1 MHLPAHDENCRGMC
15 FLHRR
20 SRFQPEVMTTITH
33 LPMLTRMGLYVQLN
47 VVVAASVP
55 DMPLYAW
62 TELVKPM
69 HLRRCQTVR
78 DCTSDSDGQT

>member
-1 MHLPAHDENCRGMC
+1 MMKTVAVCGC

-20 SRFQPEVMTTITH
+20 SRFQVMTTITH

-47 VVVAASVP
+47 VVVAVSVP
-55 DMPLYAW
+55 DMPLYAG

-69 HLRRCQTVR
+69 HLRRCQTV
-78 DCTSDSDGQT
+78 TVPVTHKVTQT